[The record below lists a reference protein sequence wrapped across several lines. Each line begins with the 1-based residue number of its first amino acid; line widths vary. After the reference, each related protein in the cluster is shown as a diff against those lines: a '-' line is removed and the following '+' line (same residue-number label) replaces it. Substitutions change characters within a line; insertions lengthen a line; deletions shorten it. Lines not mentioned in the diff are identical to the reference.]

1 MLFLLRPDLDPDFP
15 PSHSRTMDAD
25 LESRGGRGGRS
36 GGVPNYKND
45 ILIGIVERHL
55 PRGLEAWREVALEYQ
70 REANEPTLRRGED
83 LRDNWNRKLCNRMQK
98 PTGKPG
104 AKTDRIFRCI
114 AIERRIQDAA
124 NAAILG
130 IDSAESRHSRDDGSN
145 VSSIVSEVDAA
156 AGGGGDSRGAAVGG
170 SPVEFVQFNN
180 GGEDEEIA
188 AANSRTNVVDD
199 AGRPRPQSVPAAFGS
214 RGSATAAVPSFSS
227 ASRGPPRR
235 SPSSM
240 STTASGAGGGGGGQ
254 KSKNST
260 NRERGSI
267 SKAMDRM
274 AQSLESG
281 GGGGGES
288 SMMISMLSNQMQQAA
303 QNMSLQQSM
312 FQQQMQMQMAA
323 IDKRAETSEKYLRQI
338 AKSLAKKKKRKKGES
353 DEEDDTSDDDD

>member
-83 LRDNWNRKLCNRMQK
+83 LRDNWNKKLCNRMIK

-130 IDSAESRHSRDDGSN
+130 IDSAESGHSRDDDGSN
-145 VSSIVSEVDAA
+145 DSSIVSEVNAAAA

-214 RGSATAAVPSFSS
+214 RGSATAAATAAVPSFSS

-235 SPSSM
+235 TPSSM
-240 STTASGAGGGGGGQ
+240 STMASGAGGGGGWTKVKEFNKSRAGIHLQSNGQ
-254 KSKNST
+254 DGPIAG
-260 NRERGSI
+260 EWW
-267 SKAMDRM
+267 
-274 AQSLESG
+274 G
-281 GGGGGES
+281 GGRGVFYDDIHAVES
-288 SMMISMLSNQMQQAA
+288 NATSRTEYVFAA
-303 QNMSLQQSM
+303 VNVSTTD
-312 FQQQMQMQMAA
+312 ADA
-323 IDKRAETSEKYLRQI
+323 N
-338 AKSLAKKKKRKKGES
+338 GCN
-353 DEEDDTSDDDD
+353 